1 MSNGLSDPGTEP
13 VSDPVTDQV
22 TDKAAAPV
30 LAVLLLA
37 AGPSTRLGQPKQ
49 LVRLGGESL
58 VRRTARLLLSLRPA
72 PLVVVTGHEASR
84 VEAELDGLPLE
95 VVYNQHWAQG
105 MGASINAGARTLPL
119 GPEGVLVTVCDQWR
133 LESADLARLATHWIS
148 DISRICVACW
158 REGEAYVSGPPVIF
172 PRKLIPELKSM
183 QVNRGAR
190 QLVDRY
196 MELVEFVDLQNA
208 AFDLDRPE
216 DLARL

>member
-1 MSNGLSDPGTEP
+1 MTKRPTEAVTEP
-13 VSDPVTDQV
+13 VAAPV
-22 TDKAAAPV
+22 AAPV
-30 LAVLLLA
+30 LAALLLA

-58 VRRTARLLLSLRPA
+58 VRRTARLLLSLRPV

-84 VEAELDGLPLE
+84 VEAELEGLPLE
-95 VVYNQHWAQG
+95 VVYNRHWAQG

-119 GPEGVLVTVCDQWR
+119 GPEGVLLTVCDQWR
-133 LESADLARLATHWIS
+133 LESADLARLTIHWIS
-148 DISRICVACW
+148 DISRICVASW